1 MGSKGKSLAVL
12 TFGCQMNEYDSERM
26 GGVLGQEGFLLTED
40 LEEAQVILLNT
51 CSIREKA
58 EQKFYSQLGRLAG
71 MKRKNPSLCIGVGG
85 CIAQLER
92 ERIFERAPYV
102 DLVFG
107 TQNLSRLPDL
117 LKKVV
122 ETRTRVADVRR
133 DEDEEEAGP
142 NPIRREN
149 KVKAWVAIMQ
159 GCDNFCSYCVV
170 PAARGSQRSRLSR
183 RIREEVEGLVPKG
196 YKEVTLL
203 GQNVNAYGKDLPG
216 EMGFAGLLSL
226 IHGVKGL
233 ERIRFVTS
241 HPKDLSAELME
252 AMAVLPKVC
261 EHLHL
266 PVQAG
271 SNRVLSLMNRRYG
284 AEEYREKI
292 SRLRELIPQM
302 GLSTD
307 LIVGFP
313 GETEEDFA
321 ATRGLVESIQYDSI
335 YLFKYS
341 PRPGTAATDF
351 PDPVPEEVKQE
362 RFEAILTL
370 QREITLRKNQ
380 ELEGAVV
387 EVLVEGRSKRDPE
400 KITGRTRSN
409 KIVNFHGS
417 QELVG
422 CLVDLEVVKSKLYS
436 LEGQLLN

>member
-1 MGSKGKSLAVL
+1 MGLKGKGLAVL

-26 GGVLGQEGFLLTED
+26 SGALGQEGFVLTED

-58 EQKFYSQLGRLAG
+58 EQKFYSQLGRLAR
-71 MKRKNPSLCIGVGG
+71 MKRKNPALCIGVGG
-85 CIAQLER
+85 CIAQLEG

-102 DLVFG
+102 DLIFG

-122 ETRTRVADVRR
+122 ETRTRVADVSRN
-133 DEDEEEAGP
+133 EDEEAGP
-142 NPIRREN
+142 IPIRREN
-149 KVKAWVAIMQ
+149 GVKAWVAIMQ

-170 PAARGSQRSRLSR
+170 PAARGPQRSRLSR
-183 RIREEVEGLVPKG
+183 RIREEIEGLVQKG

-203 GQNVNAYGKDLPG
+203 GQNVNAYGKDSQG

-241 HPKDLSAELME
+241 HPKDLLEELME

-266 PVQAG
+266 PVQSG
-271 SNRVLSLMNRRYG
+271 SNRVLSLMNRKYG

-292 SRLRELIPQM
+292 NRLRGLIPQI

-313 GETEEDFA
+313 GETEEDYA

-341 PRPGTAATDF
+341 PRPGTAATDL

-362 RFEAILTL
+362 RFEAILAL
-370 QREITLRKNQ
+370 QREITLRKNR
-380 ELEGAVV
+380 ELERAVV
-387 EVLVEGRSKRDPE
+387 EVLVEGRSKRDSE
-400 KITGRTRSN
+400 KLTGRTRSN
-409 KIVNFHGS
+409 KIVNFHGP
-417 QELVG
+417 QEFVG
-422 CLVDLEVVKSKLYS
+422 CLVDLEVVKGKLYS
-436 LEGQLLN
+436 LEGQLLD